1 MYANG
6 GVIHD
11 TVDVTISKRIVPRS
25 DHDSGEKK
33 VVSVISFQ
41 IYSTLVVRLPV

>member
-1 MYANG
+1 M
-6 GVIHD
+6 
-11 TVDVTISKRIVPRS
+11 DVAIPEKIVPRS
-25 DHDSGEKK
+25 DHDPGEKK